1 MSAESAGGLESRLR
15 ETAALLAVARVA
27 SATTDFAE
35 ALRLICREL
44 ARLTGAE
51 TVSSYVRQA
60 DAAELRP
67 VAAYHV
73 PKDAL
78 EVLATARLTAAEQ
91 RGFDAVFQSG
101 QVIWSDD
108 LPHDPRF
115 AIPLFRRFPHQSG
128 LVIPLFIDGQVAGAF
143 YLVWWTAR
151 RRFEDAELATLRAI
165 GEQAGVLLRNA
176 RLHEALNTRAT
187 RLHTLAR
194 LNQLVSSSLEP
205 DEVLAGIATAA
216 VELMQVPAVAVW
228 VVDAA
233 VKRLEIRAVA
243 GGMSE
248 FPRRTLAIGEGD
260 VGWVAAE
267 RRQLELADIAAD
279 PRVTSPEWWRQSGLK
294 SFLGVPI
301 IFQDLLLGVLVL
313 GGHEPFRF
321 SPDDRELLEIF
332 VSQSA
337 AAIAKARLFQDIQD
351 RRQLTEDLYALTQAM
366 DRSMDLQERVE
377 IFATSANRALS
388 FDRLNVWLSEDEG
401 VTLRLMAGSDLG
413 PDVRRLIPLRG
424 SGGLQVVWD
433 SGITLMVSNDEQ
445 LAQVPPLPR
454 ELHAHP
460 VLRTRRFA
468 LVPLLVQGRPIGLV
482 SADNKTSRRPV
493 TRRGIAHLE
502 LFCQQLA
509 TSVNNARLYG
519 ETRQREKDATV
530 LLEVTRKLSATLKL
544 DEVIDLISDGVIE
557 ALGCGAAG
565 FYRWDAARGGL
576 VLERSRNHSMDFAR
590 PLLLRPGEGVTGRA
604 YAERRPAWSAD
615 RLADA
620 SLVYSEPN
628 AAAMARPDAPR
639 AFAAAPI
646 LIRDQVFGVLG
657 GSYFSPHAFTE
668 REVSLL
674 SSLAA
679 QGAVA
684 IENARLYS
692 ATQQNLAGAALLN
705 AAARTLHRTLDV
717 KRLLPDAA
725 GTLAQTFGARR
736 AGIVLFEERGA
747 GPGEVISWGDWSH
760 ESVRALAEP
769 LRRRE
774 APLLIPDSTARND
787 LVTAGVLRPEEA
799 LAAFPVRGRSR
810 VLGGLLL
817 LFPTPRTLTEAE
829 TRLVAAYAD
838 QLAMALDNA
847 TLFEEAENQ
856 KTRLEQVFASTSDGF
871 LVLDLDRRVVALN
884 RQGGVLLGIDP
895 HEVTGRP
902 LARLIEALAGS
913 VAWDEAGGPAL
924 VRAVEHAGEPVD
936 GDLEVRLPER
946 RTLRWLT
953 TPTHDLLGAVVGTTV
968 TLRDVTREREIDRMK
983 TEFVSTV
990 SHELRTP
997 LTSIKGSLHLLLS
1010 DEGLVLDETQRHLVD
1025 ISLKNTDRLIRL
1037 INNILDISKMEAGHI
1052 HLDLE
1057 LHRPLDFVE
1066 TAVEGIQ
1073 GFAESRGITLESH
1086 VTTDL
1091 PTVRVDFDRMVQV
1104 VTNLLSNAI
1113 KFSPERGLVT
1123 VGARRSG
1130 ADLEIWVTDRGQGIA
1145 PEDVGRL
1152 FRKFQQLDGRTVRAV
1167 GGTGLGL
1174 AICRGIVE
1182 EHGGRIGL
1190 DSRPGDGATFTV
1202 RLPIPGTAGA
1212 APSGARP
1219 EDGPAEA
1226 PLVLVVDDDPDV
1238 RALLHDVL
1246 QLAGLR
1252 VIEAGRVLEGV
1263 ELARQRQPD
1272 VITMDLMLP
1281 DLDGFEAIRLLREQP
1296 ETRDTPVV
1304 VLSAIDVEP
1313 GDPRVLGATVC
1324 LTKPFSSADLLKAIH
1339 SRLRPRDGVGP

>member
-1 MSAESAGGLESRLR
+1 MSRESAGGLESRLR

-27 SATTDFAE
+27 SATTDFGE

-51 TVSSYVRQA
+51 TVSAYVRQA
-60 DAAELRP
+60 AGAELRP
-67 VAAYHV
+67 VAAYHL
-73 PKDAL
+73 PKDGF
-78 EVLATARLTAAEQ
+78 EILATARLTADEQ

-108 LPHDPRF
+108 LPNDPRF

-151 RRFEDAELATLRAI
+151 RRFEDAELATLQAI

-176 RLHEALNTRAT
+176 RLHEALNLRAA

-205 DEVLAGIATAA
+205 EEVLGGIASAA

-233 VKRLEIRAVA
+233 VKRIEVRAAA
-243 GGMSE
+243 GGLTQ
-248 FPRRTLAIGEGD
+248 FPRRPVDIGEGD

-267 RRQLELADIAAD
+267 RRHLEVADIAAD
-279 PRVTSPEWWRQSGLK
+279 PRATDPEWWRRSGLK

-301 IFQDLLLGVLVL
+301 IFRDLLLGVLVL
-313 GGHEPFRF
+313 SGHGPLHFG
-321 SPDDRELLEIF
+321 PDDQELLEIF

-377 IFATSANRALS
+377 IFATGANRALS
-388 FDRLNVWLSEDEG
+388 FDRLNVWLGEDDG
-401 VTLRLMAGSDLG
+401 LHLRLVAGSDAR
-413 PDVRRLIPLRG
+413 PDVPRLIPLRA

-433 SGITLMVSNDEQ
+433 SGITLMVGSDEQ
-445 LAQVPPLPR
+445 LAQVPPLAR
-454 ELHAHP
+454 ELHSHP

-468 LVPLLVQGRPIGLV
+468 LVPLLVQGRPIGVV
-482 SADNKTSRRPV
+482 SVDNKTSRRPV
-493 TRRGIAHLE
+493 TRRRIAHLE

-519 ETRQREKDATV
+519 ETRQRERDATI
-530 LLEVTRKLSATLKL
+530 LLDVTRKLSATLKL

-557 ALGCGAAG
+557 ALGCAAAG

-576 VLERSRNHSMDFAR
+576 VPVRSRNHAMDFAR

-604 YAERRPAWSAD
+604 YAERRPVWCAD

-620 SLVYSEPN
+620 SLVYSGPN

-646 LIRDQVFGVLG
+646 LIRDEVFGVLG
-657 GSYFSPHAFTE
+657 GSYFQPHVFTE
-668 REVSLL
+668 REISLL

-692 ATQQNLAGAALLN
+692 VTQQNLAGAALLN

-736 AGIVLFEERGA
+736 AGIVLFEERGG
-747 GPGEVISWGDWSH
+747 GPSGVISWGDWSH

-774 APLLIPDSTARND
+774 APLLIPDSGARSD
-787 LVTAGVLRPEEA
+787 LVTAGVLGPEEA

-817 LFPTPRTLTEAE
+817 LFPTPRALTEAE

-871 LVLDLDRRVVALN
+871 LGLDLERRVVALN
-884 RQGGVLLGIDP
+884 RQGGALLGIDP

-902 LARLIEALAGS
+902 LAQLVETLAGS
-913 VAWDEAGGPAL
+913 VEWEAPGGRAL
-924 VRAVEHAGEPVD
+924 ATAVEQAGEPAD

-953 TPTHDLLGAVVGTTV
+953 TPTRDLLGAVVGTTI

-1010 DEGLVLDETQRHLVD
+1010 DDRLTLDETQRHLVD

-1066 TAVEGIQ
+1066 MAVEGIR
-1073 GFAESRGITLESH
+1073 GFAESRGIAIESR
-1086 VTTDL
+1086 VTTDV
-1091 PTVRVDFDRMVQV
+1091 PVVSVDFDRMVQV

-1130 ADLEIWVTDRGQGIA
+1130 ADLEIWVTDQGQGIA

-1182 EHGGRIGL
+1182 EHGGRIGV
-1190 DSRPGDGATFTV
+1190 DSRPGAGATFTV
-1202 RLPIPGTAGA
+1202 RLPLPATAGA
-1212 APSGARP
+1212 APSGERP
-1219 EDGPAEA
+1219 EERKEEA

-1238 RALLHDVL
+1238 RALLRDVL
-1246 QLAGLR
+1246 QIGGLR

-1263 ELARQRQPD
+1263 ELARQRRPD

-1296 ETRDTPVV
+1296 ETRNTPVV
-1304 VLSAIDVEP
+1304 VLSAIEVEP
-1313 GDPRVLGATVC
+1313 GDPRALGATVC
-1324 LTKPFSSADLLKAIH
+1324 LAKPFSSADVLKAIR
-1339 SRLRPRDGVGP
+1339 SRLPPRDGVGP

>member
-27 SATTDFAE
+27 SATTDFGE

-60 DAAELRP
+60 QAAELRP

-78 EVLATARLTAAEQ
+78 EVLATARLTADEQ

-101 QVIWSDD
+101 RVIWSDD
-108 LPHDPRF
+108 LPNDPRF

-128 LVIPLFIDGQVAGAF
+128 VVIPLFIDGQVAGAF
-143 YLVWWTAR
+143 YLVWWTER
-151 RRFEDAELATLRAI
+151 RRFQEAELDTLRAI

-176 RLHEALNTRAT
+176 RLHEALNLRAT
-187 RLHTLAR
+187 RLHSLAR

-205 DEVLAGIATAA
+205 DEVLAGIASAA

-233 VKRLEIRAVA
+233 AKRLEVRAVA

-248 FPRRTLAIGEGD
+248 FPRRPVDIGEGD

-267 RRQLELADIAAD
+267 RRQLEVADIAAD
-279 PRVTSPEWWRQSGLK
+279 PRATEPEWWRRSDLR

-313 GGHEPFRF
+313 SGRGPLHFG
-321 SPDDRELLEIF
+321 PDDQELLEIF

-351 RRQLTEDLYALTQAM
+351 RRQLTEDLFALTQAM

-377 IFATSANRALS
+377 IFAAAANRALT
-388 FDRLNVWLSEDEG
+388 FDRLNVWLAEDDG
-401 VTLRLMAGSDLG
+401 VTLRLVAGSDVG
-413 PDVRRLIPLRG
+413 PGVPRLVTLRG
-424 SGGLQVVWD
+424 SGGFQAVWE
-433 SGITLMVSNDEQ
+433 SGITLMVSSDEQ

-468 LVPLLVQGRPIGLV
+468 VVPLLVQGRPIGVV
-482 SADNKTSRRPV
+482 SADNKVSRRPI

-519 ETRQREKDATV
+519 ETRQREKDAVV

-565 FYRWDAARGGL
+565 FYRWDGARGGL
-576 VLERSRNHSMDFAR
+576 VLERSRNHPMDFAR

-604 YAERRPAWSAD
+604 YAERRPVWSDD
-615 RLADA
+615 RLADP
-620 SLVYSEPN
+620 SLVYSGPN

-646 LIRDQVFGVLG
+646 LIRDEVFGVLG
-657 GSYFSPHAFTE
+657 GSYFQPHAFTE

-692 ATQQNLAGAALLN
+692 VTQQNLAGAALLN

-747 GPGEVISWGDWSH
+747 SPGDVISWADWSH

-774 APLLIPDSTARND
+774 APLLIPDSAARSD
-787 LVTAGVLRPEEA
+787 LVTAGLLGPEEA

-817 LFPTPRTLTEAE
+817 LFPTPRALAEAE

-871 LVLDLDRRVVALN
+871 LVLDLERRVVALN
-884 RQGGVLLGIDP
+884 LQGGALLGVNP

-902 LARLIEALAGS
+902 LARLIETLAGS
-913 VAWDEAGGPAL
+913 VEWEETGGRAL
-924 VRAVEHAGEPVD
+924 VTAVEQAGEPAD

-953 TPTHDLLGAVVGTTV
+953 TPTRDLLGAVVGTTI

-1010 DEGLVLDETQRHLVD
+1010 DDGLVLDETQRHLVD

-1066 TAVEGIQ
+1066 MAVDGIR
-1073 GFAESRGITLESH
+1073 GFAESRGIAIESG
-1086 VTTDL
+1086 VTTEL

-1123 VGARRSG
+1123 VGARRAG
-1130 ADLEIWVTDRGQGIA
+1130 GDLEVWVTDQGQGIA

-1182 EHGGRIGL
+1182 EHGGRIGV
-1190 DSRPGDGATFTV
+1190 DSRPGEGATFTV

-1212 APSGARP
+1212 APSREGP
-1219 EDGPAEA
+1219 EERKEEA

-1238 RALLHDVL
+1238 RALLRDVL
-1246 QLAGLR
+1246 ELAGLR
-1252 VIEAGRVLEGV
+1252 VLEAGRVLEGV
-1263 ELARQRQPD
+1263 EMARQRQPD

-1281 DLDGFEAIRLLREQP
+1281 DLDGFEAIRLLREQV

-1304 VLSAIDVEP
+1304 VLSAIEVEP
-1313 GDPRVLGATVC
+1313 GDPRALGATVC
-1324 LTKPFSSADLLKAIH
+1324 LTKPFSSADLLKAIR
-1339 SRLRPRDGVGP
+1339 SRLRPRDGVAP